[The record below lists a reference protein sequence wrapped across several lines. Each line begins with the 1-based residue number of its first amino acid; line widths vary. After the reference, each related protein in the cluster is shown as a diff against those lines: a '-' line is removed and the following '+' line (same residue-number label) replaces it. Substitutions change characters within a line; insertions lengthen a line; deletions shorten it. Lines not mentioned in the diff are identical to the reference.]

1 MTQQKLFGT
10 DGIRGVANVDPIT
23 PEVAFRLGGLM
34 ATVFG
39 RNLAPGARPRVL
51 IGRDT
56 RLSGPM
62 LEAALLSGLLSH
74 GADATLL
81 GVLPTPGVAL
91 LVRQFGAAAA
101 VVISASH
108 NPFADNGLKIFQGT
122 GYKCDDALEAE
133 IEAGLLDGRPLPRP
147 EGNGLGRLLPLR
159 AGETATSLYE
169 RAIVA
174 SWPHDP
180 AALPLK
186 GLKIALDAANG
197 ASYQTSPAVLR
208 ALGAEVIVA
217 HDAPDGVNINEGC
230 GSTHPEVV
238 EALVKQSRARVGIS
252 HDGDAD
258 RVICCDE
265 TGSALDG
272 DELLAIVGLDLL
284 RSGRLPGKAMVATV
298 MSNLALD
305 ELFASEGGRIAR
317 CAVGDRAVLE
327 TMLAEGLA
335 FGGEQSGHVILKE
348 HATTGDGLLS
358 ALALLRV
365 VVESRKPLSELR
377 RVLKKYPQTLVNL
390 KVRVRTPFAEI
401 PGLESAIAEAEKT
414 LGTAGRLLL
423 RYSGTEPKI
432 RLLIEAKDEALLAPL
447 AEKILAPV
455 KAAIGV

>member
-1 MTQQKLFGT
+1 MTPAKLFGT
-10 DGIRGVANVDPIT
+10 DGIRGVANRYPIT
-23 PEVAFRLGGLM
+23 PEIAFRLGAVL
-34 ATVFG
+34 ASVFG
-39 RNLAPGARPRVL
+39 SDLPHGSRPRVL

-62 LEAALLSGLLSH
+62 LESALLSGLLSH

-91 LVRQFGAAAA
+91 LTRTLGAAAG

-108 NPFADNGLKIFQGT
+108 NPFADNGLKIFQGN

-133 IEAGLLDGRPLPRP
+133 IEAALTDGDDLPRP
-147 EGNGLGRLLPLR
+147 QGPGLGRLLPL
-159 AGETATSLYE
+159 AGGSAAARYE
-169 RAIVA
+169 SAILDA
-174 SWPHDP
+174 WP
-180 AALPLK
+180 AAHSLK

-197 ASYQTSPAVLR
+197 AAFETTPAVLR
-208 ALGAEVIVA
+208 ALGAEVIPFHVL
-217 HDAPDGVNINEGC
+217 PDGININEDC
-230 GSTHPEVV
+230 GSTHPEVI
-238 EALVKQSRARVGIS
+238 EGLVKETGAHLGIA

-258 RVICCDE
+258 RVLFSDE

-272 DELLAIVGLDLL
+272 DEVLALVGLDLL
-284 RSGRLPGKAMVATV
+284 RAGRLPHRAMVATV

-305 ELFASEGGRIAR
+305 ELFASHGGRVVR

-327 TMLAEGLA
+327 TMLAEDLA
-335 FGGEQSGHVILKE
+335 FGGEQSGHIILKQC
-348 HATTGDGLLS
+348 ATTGDGLLS

-365 VVESRKPLSELR
+365 VVESGKPLSELR

-390 KVRVRTPFAEI
+390 RVRERTPLDRI
-401 PGLESAIAEAEKT
+401 PGLAEAIAAAEAE

-432 RLLIEAKDEALLAPL
+432 RLLIEAKDESLLKPL
-447 AEKILAPV
+447 AERILAPV
-455 KAAIGV
+455 KAAIGE